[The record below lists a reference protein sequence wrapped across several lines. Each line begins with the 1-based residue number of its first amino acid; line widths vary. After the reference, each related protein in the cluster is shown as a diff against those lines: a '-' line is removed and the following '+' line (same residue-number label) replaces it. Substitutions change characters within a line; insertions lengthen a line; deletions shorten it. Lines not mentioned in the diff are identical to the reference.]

1 MRIKQVAIFA
11 AVAAIGGI
19 LAYIYPTEAQERS
32 PVKLISTA
40 ATPPLP
46 EARPV
51 TQAASA
57 PAQPAEDS
65 MAQMFAKTRNMRAFV
80 EYAKQHPEKGG
91 YAYAMKGLE
100 KCYNAKQLTDALPNL
115 PFNQIFPSEAYAAR
129 QKAFTYL
136 QNLCQG
142 LSKSDFDRGGGKSL
156 REEGLEK
163 NDPVVKIMTITSGIS
178 SRKDPEGALRAK
190 NQILQAIFT
199 SYDPI
204 LISDYGIRGNAIEN
218 NGKSI
223 LFLNGKSYLFA
234 SEDGQIMFRAWRLA
248 ACELGGD
255 CSATNEYVVMAC
267 IMAAHC
273 HQNLADL
280 IKDELDDLGDKD
292 GQWFQRAVMYAR
304 QIVDAIRRG
313 DLQAFRPPV

>member
-1 MRIKQVAIFA
+1 MRIKQVAIFV

-19 LAYIYPTEAQERS
+19 LAYIYPIEAQERS

-46 EARPV
+46 AARPV

-163 NDPVVKIMTITSGIS
+163 TI
-178 SRKDPEGALRAK
+178 L
-190 NQILQAIFT
+190 
-199 SYDPI
+199 
-204 LISDYGIRGNAIEN
+204 
-218 NGKSI
+218 
-223 LFLNGKSYLFA
+223 
-234 SEDGQIMFRAWRLA
+234 
-248 ACELGGD
+248 
-255 CSATNEYVVMAC
+255 
-267 IMAAHC
+267 
-273 HQNLADL
+273 
-280 IKDELDDLGDKD
+280 
-292 GQWFQRAVMYAR
+292 
-304 QIVDAIRRG
+304 
-313 DLQAFRPPV
+313 